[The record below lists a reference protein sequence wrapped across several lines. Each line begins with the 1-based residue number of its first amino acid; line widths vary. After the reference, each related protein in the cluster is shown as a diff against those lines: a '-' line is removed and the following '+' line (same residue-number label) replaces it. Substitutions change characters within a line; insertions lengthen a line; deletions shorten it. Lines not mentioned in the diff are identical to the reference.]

1 MVYPEYEEYK
11 RKYQFFLNRFNQI
24 LSKKEDMLMK
34 TLPSAIRYD
43 KDHVQSSP
51 SSNVLDEY
59 VIALDES
66 QIDSELSKVKEL
78 IEDRGRLLDLKEKQ
92 LRDSGEINDRIY
104 VMKYLDG
111 YGIGK
116 IAKVLNYSRSQVY
129 RVLDKISKRC
139 DKMRQNMC

>member
-11 RKYQFFLNRFNQI
+11 RKYQYFLNRFNQI
-24 LSKKEDMLMK
+24 LSRKEDMLMK

-66 QIDSELSKVKEL
+66 QIDSELAKVKEL

-92 LRDSGEINDRIY
+92 LRDSAEINDKIY

-116 IAKVLNYSRSQVY
+116 ISKILNYSRSQVY
-129 RVLDKISKRC
+129 RVLDKIQKRC
-139 DKMRQNMC
+139 DKMRQNLC

>member
-24 LSKKEDMLMK
+24 LSKKEDMLLK

-66 QIDSELSKVKEL
+66 QIDSELAKVREL

>member
-11 RKYQFFLNRFNQI
+11 RKYQYFLNRFNQI
-24 LSKKEDMLMK
+24 LSRKEDMLMK

-66 QIDSELSKVKEL
+66 QIDSELAKVKEL

-92 LRDSGEINDRIY
+92 LRDSQHINDRVY
-104 VMKYLDG
+104 VMKYLEG
-111 YGIGK
+111 YSVNRIS
-116 IAKVLNYSRSQVY
+116 KVLNYSRTQVY
-129 RVLDKISKRC
+129 RILDEIKKRW
-139 DKMRQNMC
+139 DKM

>member
-1 MVYPEYEEYK
+1 
-11 RKYQFFLNRFNQI
+11 
-24 LSKKEDMLMK
+24 MK

-66 QIDSELSKVKEL
+66 QIDSELAKVKEL

-92 LRDSGEINDRIY
+92 LRDSQHINDRVY
-104 VMKYLDG
+104 VMKYLEG
-111 YGIGK
+111 YSVNRIS
-116 IAKVLNYSRSQVY
+116 KVLNYSRTQVY
-129 RVLDKISKRC
+129 RILDEIKKRW
-139 DKMRQNMC
+139 DKM

>member
-11 RKYQFFLNRFNQI
+11 RKYQYFLNRFNQI
-24 LSKKEDMLMK
+24 LSRKEDMLMK

-59 VIALDES
+59 VIALDET
-66 QIDSELSKVKEL
+66 QIDSELAKVKEL

-92 LRDSGEINDRIY
+92 LRDSQHINDRVY
-104 VMKYLDG
+104 VMKYLEG
-111 YGIGK
+111 YSVNRIS
-116 IAKVLNYSRSQVY
+116 KVLNYSRTQVY
-129 RVLDKISKRC
+129 RILDEIKKRW
-139 DKMRQNMC
+139 DKM